1 MDYPSILL
9 HMVVWE
15 RDCYG
20 AEREES
26 RYWREEGVIR
36 KGRLV
41 YMNSGWNKGIYAVVI
56 KFESIGRCNKNPSI
70 KSFTMNHRFPK
81 L

>member
-1 MDYPSILL
+1 
-9 HMVVWE
+9 MVVWE

-20 AEREES
+20 AEREEC

-36 KGRLV
+36 KSRLV
-41 YMNSGWNKGIYAVVI
+41 YMWNKGIYAVVI
-56 KFESIGRCNKNPSI
+56 KFESIERCNKNPSI
-70 KSFTMNHRFPK
+70 KSFTMNHWFPK